1 MDLNFMIGPLIGQLS
16 TNGTLLRSP
25 FRFRFVSFWLMQTTS
40 PPTNFAAPVF
50 LPAPRLQ
57 TIVDSAV
64 QKALAQFA
72 PLHLQADQLAVT
84 LVDLHDLN
92 RPERASYR
100 GTERIYPASVVKSF
114 YLMAAHRWMED
125 GRLADTEELRR
136 ALRDMIVD
144 SFNEPT
150 GYVLDLLTGTTSGPE
165 LSPAEFAAWF
175 EKRNTV
181 NRYFIS
187 LGYENINLNR
197 KTWCEGPY
205 GREKQLANQP
215 PPDHRNWLTT
225 DATARLFTDI
235 VTGRAVTSER
245 SRQMLELHARQPF
258 DPEGNGQSREYT
270 GAVLP
275 SGTKLWSKAG
285 WMSEVRH
292 DAAYVELP
300 TGEKFI
306 LATFTVG
313 HSKDK
318 EIIPAVAKTIIEG
331 LRAGQ

>member
-1 MDLNFMIGPLIGQLS
+1 
-16 TNGTLLRSP
+16 
-25 FRFRFVSFWLMQTTS
+25 MQIAS

-50 LPAPRLQ
+50 LPSPRLQ
-57 TIVDSAV
+57 TFVDRAV
-64 QKALAQFA
+64 QQALAQFA
-72 PLHLQADQLAVT
+72 PLHLQAEQLAVT
-84 LVDLHDLN
+84 LIDLRDQN
-92 RPERASYR
+92 RPARASYR

-114 YLMAAHRWMED
+114 YLMAAHRWLED
-125 GRLADTEELRR
+125 GKLADTEELRR

-165 LSPAEFAAWF
+165 LAPAEFAAWF
-175 EKRNTV
+175 EKRNAV
-181 NRYFIS
+181 NRYFAS
-187 LGYENINLNR
+187 LGYEHINLNR

-225 DATARLFTDI
+225 DATARLFTEI
-235 VTGRAVTSER
+235 VTGRAVTLER

-270 GAVLP
+270 GAILQP
-275 SGTKLWSKAG
+275 GAKLWSKAG

-300 TGEKFI
+300 TGKKFI
-306 LATFTVG
+306 LVTFTVG

-318 EIIPAVAKTIIEG
+318 EIIPAVAKTVIEG
-331 LRAGQ
+331 LTSEEK

>member
-1 MDLNFMIGPLIGQLS
+1 
-16 TNGTLLRSP
+16 
-25 FRFRFVSFWLMQTTS
+25 MQTAI
-40 PPTNFAAPVF
+40 PQANFVAPEF
-50 LPAPRLQ
+50 QPSPRLQ
-57 TIVDSAV
+57 TIVDRAV
-64 QKALAQFA
+64 QQALAQFA
-72 PLHLQADQLAVT
+72 PVHLQTDQLAFT
-84 LVDLHDLN
+84 LVDLRHPN
-92 RPERASYR
+92 HPERASYR
-100 GTERIYPASVVKSF
+100 GAERIYPASVVKSF

-125 GRLADTEELRR
+125 GKLADTEELRR
-136 ALRDMIVD
+136 AMRDMIVD

-175 EKRNTV
+175 DKRNAV
-181 NRYFIS
+181 NRYFAS
-187 LGYENINLNR
+187 LGYEHINLNR

-225 DATARLFTDI
+225 DATARLFTEI
-235 VTGRAVTSER
+235 VTGRAVTPER
-245 SRQMLELHARQPF
+245 SRQMLELHMRQPF

-270 GAVLP
+270 GAILP
-275 SGTKLWSKAG
+275 PGAKLWSKAG

-306 LATFTVG
+306 LVTFTVG

-318 EIIPAVAKTIIEG
+318 EIIPAVAKTVIEG
-331 LRAGQ
+331 LRTPTA

>member
-1 MDLNFMIGPLIGQLS
+1 
-16 TNGTLLRSP
+16 
-25 FRFRFVSFWLMQTTS
+25 
-40 PPTNFAAPVF
+40 
-50 LPAPRLQ
+50 
-57 TIVDSAV
+57 VDRAV
-64 QKALAQFA
+64 QQVLTQFA

-84 LVDLHDLN
+84 LVDLCEPNHS
-92 RPERASYR
+92 ERASHR
-100 GTERIYPASVVKSF
+100 GAERIYPASVVKSF

-125 GRLADTEELRR
+125 GKLADTEELRR

-144 SFNEPT
+144 SYNEPT

-165 LSPAEFAAWF
+165 LAPAEFAAWL
-175 EKRNTV
+175 EKRNAV
-181 NRYFIS
+181 NHYFAA

-225 DATARLFTDI
+225 DATARLFTEL
-235 VTGRAVTSER
+235 VTGRAVTPER

-258 DPEGNGQSREYT
+258 APEGNGQSREYT

-275 SGTKLWSKAG
+275 PGSKLWSKAG

-300 TGEKFI
+300 TGERFI
-306 LATFTVG
+306 LVTFTVG
-313 HSKDK
+313 HAKDK
-318 EIIPAVAKTIIEG
+318 EIIPAVAKSVIEG
-331 LRAGQ
+331 LQAAA